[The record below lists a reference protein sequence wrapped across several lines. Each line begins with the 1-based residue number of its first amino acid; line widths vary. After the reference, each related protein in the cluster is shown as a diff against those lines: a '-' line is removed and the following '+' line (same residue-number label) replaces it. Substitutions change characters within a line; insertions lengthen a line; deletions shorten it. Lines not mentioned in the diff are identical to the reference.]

1 MKNFANSFDTKLKY
15 QKYSHY
21 LLPIAINPLNY
32 GKLIELLDNKCII
45 QLPTSNVLV
54 IKTIDNN
61 NFIRF
66 YRRGELAIEF
76 IDSKINENIFTRTIL
91 DQKFTFE
98 NNKLISSEIL
108 IGQKSIK
115 IYGNIIKENIT
126 PINTNK
132 LITYLENT
140 YIFKIYQAE
149 LFILFK
155 LSLIF
160 LLGCFII
167 LTTPEEN
174 MALAAFSIKN
184 IIKLRKVTSK
194 YKWKEYVI
202 DMKNK
207 IFAKTLFESRFNNFW
222 KEIEN
227 NFIDELILD
236 NVDMAIKKIQV
247 DNPTW
252 NKQQLIEKLIQDNS
266 DHKDKILSI
275 VNRTMEEQIEIWKDK
290 LSPDK
295 FERAMKQLAKE
306 DLKEMQSLSENR
318 SIDKIK
324 TLRSVNRSH
333 NNLLESI
340 KNRTNKS
347 DNPNLSSTNSPDSI
361 ESLDKIASEA
371 SLFD

>member
-194 YKWKEYVI
+194 YK
-202 DMKNK
+202 
-207 IFAKTLFESRFNNFW
+207 
-222 KEIEN
+222 
-227 NFIDELILD
+227 
-236 NVDMAIKKIQV
+236 
-247 DNPTW
+247 
-252 NKQQLIEKLIQDNS
+252 
-266 DHKDKILSI
+266 
-275 VNRTMEEQIEIWKDK
+275 
-290 LSPDK
+290 
-295 FERAMKQLAKE
+295 
-306 DLKEMQSLSENR
+306 
-318 SIDKIK
+318 
-324 TLRSVNRSH
+324 
-333 NNLLESI
+333 
-340 KNRTNKS
+340 
-347 DNPNLSSTNSPDSI
+347 
-361 ESLDKIASEA
+361 
-371 SLFD
+371 